1 MPFSR
6 LQTLHTIA
14 TAKRIQVKILNP
26 AMDEKNWYEKIT
38 HTQKSSLIILNGNRD
53 IGDFSDF
60 CFF

>member
-6 LQTLHTIA
+6 LQTLHTFA

-38 HTQKSSLIILNGNRD
+38 YTQKSSLIILNGNRD
-53 IGDFSDF
+53 IGDF
-60 CFF
+60 